1 MLQRSVYSK
10 VRVAQP
16 DPEAL
21 SESPLVPYPF
31 HPESQFRIQTL
42 FEEPACLVALEE
54 WYKDNPT
61 EWVFFNETLMVVQ
74 SGRAEM
80 RWWNP
85 PDWDDRGSII
95 VEPGMVFLCPRGAR
109 MWWTVLS
116 DEPFRR
122 LVVDIPNPGFGFS
135 EVRSLV

>member
-1 MLQRSVYSK
+1 MLQRMIYSR

-16 DPEAL
+16 DPDAL
-21 SESPLVPYPF
+21 ASSPLLPYPF
-31 HPESQFRIQTL
+31 DERSQFRIQTL

-54 WYKDNPT
+54 WYKDDPT

-85 PDWDDRGSII
+85 PDWQDRGTTV

-109 MWWTVLS
+109 MWWNVIS
-116 DEPFRR
+116 EEPFRR
-122 LVVDIPNPGFGFS
+122 LVVDIPNPGFAFS